1 MTNTAGR
8 MDTFTQ
14 KNETSRPGYQQN
26 DNGSTFT
33 GSHISRKGQSSMYA
47 PQLTRMSELLR
58 TDHCTSKC
66 NTQFNSVYCYGDGPV
81 LESSHKTIQRPRKS
95 TAFDAR
101 ESNTSASSAD
111 KIGSQ
116 SVDVTDGGTSKNN
129 KRQKL
134 LAWLKASQAKRDENN
149 RQVFSRWIEK
159 IDNERPKGHL
169 TSHHRPT
176 FYCDQFPQP
185 QMLVSAMQSYPGGS
199 AGVPLIYVG
208 YPPASIPPHAE
219 NLTAYNFG
227 QMKSHLFPFGNSII
241 HSQDHT
247 VPPVMRPLS
256 PTERVGSSVPFKFD
270 PSPSF
275 EPCEVK
281 SPEVNQTRVEADLPQ
296 SFEPLSSND
305 QRSLSSPMAVPT
317 IMPGSSNCNYIDPQ
331 MMFFMPYMGYNQGQ
345 SPAMPLQNAGAVGDL
360 NNLSP
365 SRLATTFCPSPFVTP
380 DGQMPMF
387 MLGQMNSWYNGT
399 GANQSCNFSIPHSSS
414 KNMSL
419 GICGQYTPN
428 MNRYLYQPAGAGAT
442 TEANQP
448 PTSNTPGSNFDFQN
462 WMSAL
467 DEIGKDHQR
476 NTVSETSETASTLE

>member
-1 MTNTAGR
+1 
-8 MDTFTQ
+8 
-14 KNETSRPGYQQN
+14 
-26 DNGSTFT
+26 
-33 GSHISRKGQSSMYA
+33 MYA

-66 NTQFNSVYCYGDGPV
+66 NSQFNSVYCYGDGPV
-81 LESSHKTIQRPRKS
+81 LEPSHKTVQRPRKS
-95 TAFDAR
+95 ATFDSR

-116 SVDVTDGGTSKNN
+116 GTDVADGGTAKNN

-159 IDNERPKGHL
+159 IDSERPKGHSA
-169 TSHHRPT
+169 SHHGPT

-185 QMLVSAMQSYPGGS
+185 QMLVSAMQSYAGGS

-208 YPPASIPPHAE
+208 YPPASIPSHAE

-227 QMKSHLFPFGNSII
+227 QMKSHLFPFGNSVI
-241 HSQDHT
+241 HNQDQA
-247 VPPVMRPLS
+247 VPPVMRPIS
-256 PTERVGSSVPFKFD
+256 PTERVGSSVSFKFD
-270 PSPSF
+270 QNPSF

-281 SPEVNQTRVEADLPQ
+281 PEGNPTRVEADPSQ
-296 SFEPLSSND
+296 SFEILSSND

-317 IMPGSSNCNYIDPQ
+317 IISNSSNCNYIDSQ

-345 SPAMPLQNAGAVGDL
+345 SPAMPLPNAGTVSDL
-360 NNLSP
+360 KNLSS
-365 SRLATTFCPSPFVTP
+365 SRLATPFCPSPFMTP

-387 MLGQMNSWYNGT
+387 MLGQMNNWYNGT
-399 GANQSCNFSIPHSSS
+399 GANQSCNFSIPPSSPQ
-414 KNMSL
+414 NMSL
-419 GICGQYTPN
+419 GTCGQYTPN
-428 MNRYLYQPAGAGAT
+428 MNRYLYQPAGTVAT
-442 TEANQP
+442 GESSQP
-448 PTSNTPGSNFDFQN
+448 ATSSTPGSNFDFQH

-467 DEIGKDHQR
+467 DEIGKDHHR
-476 NTVSETSETASTLE
+476 NTISETPETASTLE